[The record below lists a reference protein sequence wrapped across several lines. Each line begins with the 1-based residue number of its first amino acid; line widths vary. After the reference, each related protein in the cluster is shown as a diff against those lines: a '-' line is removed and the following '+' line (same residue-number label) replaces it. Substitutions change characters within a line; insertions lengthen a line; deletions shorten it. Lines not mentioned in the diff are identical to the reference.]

1 MGGLLLLLGVG
12 IRFNNAL
19 RFRPE
24 LGFDAVGNL
33 EYLRHLQSSWSLPSP
48 ESLWSASHPPLF
60 YYSAAALWRSLRAV
74 GMDDGLLSVLAVAN
88 SLLGLL
94 VVAIVFAF
102 VRKLEPGDGLRPA
115 LAAGLI
121 LFLPVHLYM
130 SPMVGE
136 EVLLCLL
143 VTEVLAFAAWRLP
156 EPPRPRDAIAI
167 GLICGLAL
175 LTKLSGILVA
185 AAVAL
190 TWALGARARRQWPA
204 AIAPTALLGAAALL
218 VGGWFYGYNWLS
230 YGYFYP
236 QDLIIHQKM
245 FEFPPGT
252 RGVLDYV
259 RFPLATFTDP
269 QLLNPDL
276 LRSVWGST
284 YATIFFDGHRHFL
297 PNSAGATRMGTL
309 ILVLALVPT
318 AAFFVGLFR
327 ALRRAVAQP
336 GGRDTLLLTMV
347 ALTLA
352 GYVIFTW
359 GNPWFVTLKGSYLL
373 GLSLPFAVYASE
385 VLVGWIRQPGPAGKF
400 VAFALCALVIL
411 VAASFTIGPVFDK
424 QDRGVR
430 KERQSA
436 PATRSIP
443 GGPQSWSRPAL
454 GEQGGAQP
462 R

>member
-1 MGGLLLLLGVG
+1 
-12 IRFNNAL
+12 
-19 RFRPE
+19 
-24 LGFDAVGNL
+24 
-33 EYLRHLQSSWSLPSP
+33 
-48 ESLWSASHPPLF
+48 
-60 YYSAAALWRSLRAV
+60 
-74 GMDDGLLSVLAVAN
+74 
-88 SLLGLL
+88 
-94 VVAIVFAF
+94 
-102 VRKLEPGDGLRPA
+102 
-115 LAAGLI
+115 
-121 LFLPVHLYM
+121 
-130 SPMVGE
+130 
-136 EVLLCLL
+136 
-143 VTEVLAFAAWRLP
+143 
-156 EPPRPRDAIAI
+156 
-167 GLICGLAL
+167 
-175 LTKLSGILVA
+175 
-185 AAVAL
+185 
-190 TWALGARARRQWPA
+190 
-204 AIAPTALLGAAALL
+204 LL

-230 YGYFYP
+230 YGYLYP

-259 RFPLATFTDP
+259 RFPLATFSDP

-318 AAFFVGLFR
+318 AAFLVGLFR

-400 VAFALCALVIL
+400 VASALCALVIL

-443 GGPQSWSRPAL
+443 GGPRSWSRPAL